1 MLYHIDGTV
10 SELAP
15 DSVVIDCGG
24 VGYEI
29 SVTPNTVSSLSKGE
43 KRKIYVTESIGEDH
57 YDLFGFL
64 SLGEKRWFK
73 MLTSVSGIGPKAAMS
88 ILSFN
93 SPDTITAAILNDN
106 EKAFT
111 ACPGVGKK
119 IAQRII
125 LELKDKVAKSVPA
138 SERSAISAG
147 VPVSSAKPGS
157 AYDEALSALGVLG
170 YSTADIV
177 PVLRGINIE
186 GMNTQEIIREVL
198 KFMV

>member
-57 YDLFGFL
+57 YALFGFL

-73 MLTSVSGIGPKAAMS
+73 MLTSVSGIGPKAALS

-125 LELKDKVAKSVPA
+125 LELKDKVSKSVPA

-157 AYDEALSALGVLG
+157 AYDEALSALSVLG